1 MLSKNVRDERENF
14 SREKVSILTLYKKC
28 SHERCWAYKQNK
40 VHPLYHQPN
49 TQKKKVHSRQH
60 SCVIKIHSQPNPNKR
75 GKRRRKTPLHIH
87 KGTPPFHSFLNWHPS
102 KFDTSLTY
110 INHCFK
116 TSLSTLFV
124 LLLLRPKIHIIQ
136 NLVRMISVVSLMYT
150 KTVRPSPPLDL
161 WWPEEGPTVIPL
173 SAHLRAYQEAISVF
187 V

>member
-1 MLSKNVRDERENF
+1 MRDVGHISKIRY
-14 SREKVSILTLYKKC
+14 ILFTT
-28 SHERCWAYKQNK
+28 N
-40 VHPLYHQPN
+40 PTP
-49 TQKKKVHSRQH
+49 KKKRCILVSTPAWSRYT
-60 SCVIKIHSQPNPNKR
+60 PNPTPIKGGKR
-75 GKRRRKTPLHIH
+75 RRRKTPLHIH

>member
-1 MLSKNVRDERENF
+1 MRDVGHISKIRY
-14 SREKVSILTLYKKC
+14 ILFTTNPTPK
-28 SHERCWAYKQNK
+28 
-40 VHPLYHQPN
+40 
-49 TQKKKVHSRQH
+49 KKKVHSCQH
-60 SCVIKIHSQPNPNKR
+60 SCVIKIHSQPNPKKR
-75 GKRRRKTPLHIH
+75 GKKEEEKHPYTYTKEP
-87 KGTPPFHSFLNWHPS
+87 TPFHSFLNWQPS
-102 KFDTSLTY
+102 KFDTALTY

-124 LLLLRPKIHIIQ
+124 LLLLRPKIHIKQ